1 MNGISVLRRVRMA
14 ACGTMLAGLLL
25 PVSAWSQDTSVSTTS
40 QTGAAKVTTSV
51 EHGQVVM
58 VSGNDLIIKMGDG
71 QVRHFT
77 APAGA
82 KVNVDGKDLTVSQL
96 KPGMMLTRT
105 ITTTTIPKTVSTVRT
120 IEGKVWYVNPPST
133 LILQFPDGPNKQYK
147 VPAGQKFMVDGQMQ
161 SVFHVKKGMNISATV
176 VTDSPLTVQSTTRT
190 VAGVAPP
197 PPPPPPTLPPA
208 PPANT
213 EVVMLIEESAPAPAA
228 PVQTASATLPKTAS
242 YTPLIGVVGLLLLA
256 AGFSLKKLQA

>member
-1 MNGISVLRRVRMA
+1 MNGSSVVRSIRMA

-25 PVSAWSQDTSVSTTS
+25 PAAAWAQDTSVSTTS

-58 VSGNDLIIKMGDG
+58 VSGNELIVKMSDG

-77 APAGA
+77 APPGA
-82 KVNVDGKDLTVSQL
+82 TVNVDGKNLTVSQL

-105 ITTTTIPKTVSTVRT
+105 ITTTTVPKTVSTVRT

-133 LILQFPDGPNKQYK
+133 IILQFPDGPNKQYK
-147 VPAGQKFMVDGQMQ
+147 VPSGQKFMVDGTMQ
-161 SVFHVKKGMNISATV
+161 SVFHVRKGMNISATV
-176 VTDSPLTVQSTTRT
+176 VTDAPLTVQSQTRT

-197 PPPPPPTLPPA
+197 PPPPPALPPP

-213 EVVMLIEESAPAPAA
+213 EVVMLIEQPTPAPAA
-228 PVQTASATLPKTAS
+228 PVQTAAATLPKTAS